1 LESFEKVKKSW
12 SHELKC
18 ASNHDYENARCQVER
33 RTHNHWHGRL
43 ETYPLCYSMRLMPL
57 DWPTDCF
64 IGTVSCEMV
73 WWNKFWDK
81 KIHWWLCSNFL
92 FIHSLNFCSCNWKT
106 TYIA

>member
-43 ETYPLCYSMRLMPL
+43 ETYPLCYEVDAAWLTNWLLYWNRVMW
-57 DWPTDCF
+57 D
-64 IGTVSCEMV
+64 GMV
-73 WWNKFWDK
+73 E
-81 KIHWWLCSNFL
+81 
-92 FIHSLNFCSCNWKT
+92 
-106 TYIA
+106 